1 MGTELYINGFLV
13 DLDQNPV
20 FPLTFSVIELTD
32 LSKRSGAKSKTITL
46 PGTSRNCALLNS
58 IFVLDNAQAI
68 SANQSNYIDFDPT
81 IKATAFVYQNGL
93 LQFNGICQ
101 LLSCIY
107 SNNSWSFEVALI
119 SDMRDYIAE
128 MSKIKLNELDFTEY
142 THDLTLD
149 NVRATWDQ
157 KNIING
163 VSTTVGS
170 GGGNWLDN
178 AGYYYGLI
186 EYGYDRVDQV
196 TWALNQIPLQIF
208 CYQIL
213 KKLFAKVGLT
223 WDSHFL
229 ETNLFR
235 RCALAYQ
242 GGDIPNISPA
252 QADYESA
259 YNSEISNPSGF
270 IIVGNRL
277 GNVNIYDNMGSP
289 EYVYNFG
296 VANFSDNIDG
306 DVIQD
311 NLGQIVAGSPLKF
324 KCLSNGLY
332 SLNYYGRHVIDLTI
346 DVGTANLTQITG
358 SYKLNLEIY
367 KNGAIYSNETIYQ
380 GPITST
386 SLTQSFTVDF
396 SYNRP
401 VNALINDEFTTVV
414 KLTMS
419 FTGFDLDTFFFGEQ
433 YSYNVTVSTIDTRI
447 DYAKQIQ
454 ELVPGAAVYVS
465 TLLPDMTG
473 SDFFNG
479 LCKMFNLLVS
489 PSKTDPTILNIEPLI
504 EYYKSPNEALQWTA
518 KIDESKDIEV
528 MPSINFASKSYSFR
542 FADSDDYY
550 NQLYFDNFGEQ
561 YGSFLLDAQ
570 NEYGKDSTVYQLPFA
585 QKVLANI
592 PINDT
597 TFTNLI
603 TPQCWVIGSD
613 GNVSPKQGKP
623 FIVQVGKLQAVSM
636 SDNFKMINES
646 GVTIN
651 LIFYPY
657 VGHLDDLDNP
667 DFDLNFGVPKVLYWA
682 GAQFAQ
688 NNLYPYHEQFIKE
701 IISRFGKL
709 LKCYINLN
717 STDIFTLDFRSLI
730 NLGGVV
736 YRLQKIS
743 DYNTSNDESTK
754 VELLKY
760 IS

>member
-46 PGTSRNCALLNS
+46 PGTSTNCALLNS
-58 IFVLDNAQAI
+58 IFTLDNAQAI

-81 IKATAFVYQNGL
+81 IKASAYVYQNGL

-101 LLSCIY
+101 LLSCNY

-128 MSKIKLNELDFTEY
+128 MSKVKLNELDFSEY
-142 THDLTLD
+142 THALTKE
-149 NVRATWDQ
+149 NVEQTWNRFNRID
-157 KNIING
+157 G
-163 VSTTVGS
+163 LVVPVGS
-170 GGGNWLDN
+170 GFDWNDN

-186 EYGYDRVDQV
+186 EYGYDRLNQT
-196 TWALNQIPLQIF
+196 TWALNQLPLQVF
-208 CYQIL
+208 TYQIL

-223 WDSHFL
+223 WDSEFL
-229 ETNLFR
+229 ESKLFKR
-235 RCALAYQ
+235 LALAYQ

-252 QADYESA
+252 QADNESA
-259 YNSEISNPSGF
+259 YNTEVSNPSGF

-277 GNVNIYDNMGSP
+277 GGVNIYDNMGSP
-289 EYVYNFG
+289 EYVYSFG
-296 VANFSDNIDG
+296 VAVYSDNIDG
-306 DVIQD
+306 NIVQD
-311 NLGQIVAGSPLKF
+311 NLSQIVSLSPLRF

-332 SLNYYGRHVIDLTI
+332 NVNYYGRHVIDLTI
-346 DVGTANLTQITG
+346 DVGTANLTQLTG

-367 KNGAIYSNETIYQ
+367 KNGAIYSNEQIYT

-386 SLTQSFTVDF
+386 SLTQSFSVDF
-396 SYNRP
+396 NYSRP

-419 FTGFDLDTFFFGEQ
+419 FTGFDLDAFFFGEQ

-454 ELVPGAAVYVS
+454 ELVAGASVYLS
-465 TLLPDMTG
+465 SLLPDMTG
-473 SDFFNG
+473 ADFFNG

-489 PSKTDPTILNIEPLI
+489 PSKTDAAVLNIEPLI
-504 EYYKSPNEALQWTA
+504 EYYKSPNEALQWGP
-518 KIDESKDIEV
+518 KVDESKEIEV
-528 MPSINFASKSYSFR
+528 IPSINFASKSYAFR

-550 NQLYFDNFGEQ
+550 NKLYFDNFGEQ

-570 NEYGKDSTVYQLPFA
+570 NEYGKDATVFQLPFA

-597 TFTNLI
+597 TFTDLI

-623 FIVQVGKLQAVSM
+623 FIVQIGELRNVG
-636 SDNFKMINES
+636 FKIINEFNAV
-646 GVTIN
+646 VT
-651 LIFYPY
+651 FTSYPY
-657 VGHLDDLDNP
+657 VGHMDSIDAP
-667 DFDLNFGVPKVLYWA
+667 TFDLNFGVPKILYWA
-682 GAQFAQ
+682 GAEFTQ

-717 STDIFTLDFRSLI
+717 STDIFSLDFQFLI
-730 NLGGVV
+730 NIGGVV
-736 YRLQKIS
+736 YRLQKIL

-760 IS
+760 IN

>member
-13 DLDQNPV
+13 DLDLNPV

-46 PGTSRNCALLNS
+46 PGTSRNCALLQS
-58 IFVLDNAQAI
+58 IFTLDNAQSI

-81 IKATAFVYQNGL
+81 IKATANVYQNGL

-101 LLSCIY
+101 LLSCNY
-107 SNNSWSFEVALI
+107 SNNSWSFEIALI

-128 MSKIKLNELDFTEY
+128 MSKVKLNELDFSEY
-142 THDLTLD
+142 THNLTVD
-149 NVRATWDQ
+149 NVKETWKGFNKIDGLTESVYDGLQ
-157 KNIING
+157 WK
-163 VSTTVGS
+163 S
-170 GGGNWLDN
+170 N

-186 EYGYDRVDQV
+186 EYGYDRVDQS
-196 TWALNQIPLQIF
+196 TWALNQIPLQILT
-208 CYQIL
+208 YQIL
-213 KKLFAKVGLT
+213 KKLFEKVGLN
-223 WDSHFL
+223 WNSNFL
-229 ETNLFR
+229 ESALFM

-242 GGDIPNISPA
+242 GGDIPAISPA
-252 QADYESA
+252 QADNESA
-259 YNSEISNPSGF
+259 YTNEISNPSGF

-277 GNVNIYDNMGSP
+277 GGVNIYDNMGVP
-289 EYVYNFG
+289 EYVYSFG
-296 VANFSDNIDG
+296 VAIYSDNIDG
-306 DVIQD
+306 SIIQD
-311 NLGQIVAGSPLKF
+311 NLGQIVSGSPLKF

-332 SLNYYGRHVIDLTI
+332 NLNYYGRHVIDLTF
-346 DVGTANLTQITG
+346 DVGTANLTQLTG

-367 KNGAIYSNETIYQ
+367 KNGAIYSIEQIYS

-386 SLTQSFTVDF
+386 ALSQSFTVDF
-396 SYNRP
+396 NYSRS

-414 KLTMS
+414 RLTMS
-419 FTGFDLDTFFFGEQ
+419 FTGFDLDAYFFGEQ
-433 YSYNVTVSTIDTRI
+433 YSYNVTVSTIDTRV

-454 ELVPGAAVYVS
+454 ELVPGASVYLS
-465 TLLPDMTG
+465 TMLPDMTG

-489 PSKTDPTILNIEPLI
+489 PSKTDATVLNIEPLI
-504 EYYKSPNEALQWTA
+504 EYYKGSNEALQWGH
-518 KIDESKDIEV
+518 KVDESKEIEV
-528 MPSINFASKSYSFR
+528 IPSINFASKNYSFR

-550 NQLYFDNFGEQ
+550 NQLYFNNFGEQ
-561 YGSFLLDAQ
+561 YGSFLLEAQ

-597 TFTNLI
+597 TFTDLI

-623 FIVQVGKLQAVSM
+623 FIVQIGKLKTGSWRLIDEFGSPVSY
-636 SDNFKMINES
+636 IE
-646 GVTIN
+646 
-651 LIFYPY
+651 YPY
-657 VGHLDDLDNP
+657 VGHMDDLDSP
-667 DFDLNFGVPKVLYWA
+667 DFDLNFGVPKVLYWS
-682 GAQFAQ
+682 GALFT
-688 NNLYPYHEQFIKE
+688 NKNLYPYHEQFIKE
-701 IISRFGKL
+701 IISRYGKL

-717 STDIFTLDFRSLI
+717 STDIFTLDFQSLI
-730 NLGGVV
+730 NIAGVI

>member
-20 FPLTFSVIELTD
+20 FPLTFSVLELTD

-81 IKATAFVYQNGL
+81 IKATGVVYQNGL
-93 LQFNGICQ
+93 LQFNGIAQ

-119 SDMRDYIAE
+119 SDIRDYIAE
-128 MSKIKLNELDFTEY
+128 MSKVKLNELDFSEY
-142 THDLTLD
+142 THNLTKE
-149 NVRATWDQ
+149 NVEQTW
-157 KNIING
+157 NRFNRING
-163 VSTTVGS
+163 LVEPVGS
-170 GGGNWLDN
+170 GANWNDN

-186 EYGYDRVDQV
+186 EYGYDRINQT
-196 TWALNQIPLQIF
+196 TWALNQIPLQVF
-208 CYQIL
+208 TYQIL

-223 WDSHFL
+223 WNSEFL
-229 ETNLFR
+229 ESDLFR
-235 RCALAYQ
+235 RLALAYQ

-252 QADYESA
+252 QADNESA
-259 YNSEISNPSGF
+259 YNTEIANASGF
-270 IIVGNRL
+270 IIQGSYQLTFDSLSGAMIKL
-277 GNVNIYDNMGSP
+277 GPVNFTD
-289 EYVYNFG
+289 V
-296 VANFSDNIDG
+296 IDV

-311 NLGQIVAGSPLKF
+311 NIGQMVSFAPARF
-324 KCLSNGLY
+324 KSLRNGLF
-332 SLNYYGRHVIDLTI
+332 NFIYYGRHVIDLNFNLNGATI
-346 DVGTANLTQITG
+346 NAINGTYELSAR
-358 SYKLNLEIY
+358 IY
-367 KNGAIYSNETIYQ
+367 KNGALYSDEQVYS
-380 GPITST
+380 GSITST
-386 SLTQSFTVDF
+386 ALIQSFSVDF
-396 SYNRP
+396 NYYRAFNCL
-401 VNALINDEFTTVV
+401 VNDEFTVQIN
-414 KLTMS
+414 LRLDL
-419 FTGFDLDTFFFGEQ
+419 GNFDSGASMFDVNT
-433 YSYNVTVSTIDTRI
+433 YSVTISTIDTRV
-447 DYAKQIQ
+447 DF
-454 ELVPGAAVYVS
+454 ERLVQQLQNGSPVYIS

-489 PSKTDPTILNIEPLI
+489 PSKNDPTVLKIEPLI

-518 KIDESKDIEV
+518 KIDESKEIEV
-528 MPSINFASKSYSFR
+528 IPSINFASKNYSFR

-550 NQLYFDNFGEQ
+550 NVLYFNNFGEQ
-561 YGSFLLDAQ
+561 YGSFLLEAQ
-570 NEYGKDSTVYQLPFA
+570 NEYGKDNTVYQLPFA

-597 TFTNLI
+597 TFTDLI

-623 FIVQVGKLQAVSM
+623 FIVQIGELRNVS
-636 SDNFKMINES
+636 FRIINEF
-646 GVTIN
+646 GATVT
-651 LIFYPY
+651 FTDYPY
-657 VGHLDDLDNP
+657 VGHVDSIDAP
-667 DFDLNFGVPKVLYWA
+667 TFDLNFGVPKVLYWS
-682 GAQFAQ
+682 GALFTQ

-709 LKCYINLN
+709 LKCSINLN
-717 STDIFTLDFRSLI
+717 STDIFSLDFQFLI
-730 NLGGVV
+730 NIGGVV
-736 YRLQKIS
+736 YRLQKIL

-760 IS
+760 IN

>member
-128 MSKIKLNELDFTEY
+128 MSKVKLNELDFSEY
-142 THDLTLD
+142 THNLTVA
-149 NVRATWDQ
+149 NVQDTWNGFN
-157 KNIING
+157 KING
-163 VSTTVGS
+163 STTPVK
-170 GGGNWLDN
+170 GGGAWFDN

-186 EYGYDRVDQV
+186 EYGYDRINQT
-196 TWALNQIPLQIF
+196 TWALNQLPLQVF
-208 CYQIL
+208 TYQIL

-223 WDSHFL
+223 WSSDFLDS
-229 ETNLFR
+229 ELFR
-235 RCALAYQ
+235 RQALAYQ
-242 GGDIPNISPA
+242 GGDIPSISPA
-252 QADYESA
+252 QADNESA
-259 YNSEISNPSGF
+259 YNDEVANPSGF

-277 GNVNIYDNMGSP
+277 GNVNIYDNMGVP
-289 EYVYNFG
+289 EYVYSFG
-296 VANFSDNIDG
+296 VAVYSDNIDG
-306 DVIQD
+306 AIVQD
-311 NLGQIVAGSPLKF
+311 NLSQIVNLSPLKF

-332 SLNYYGRHVIDLTI
+332 SVNYYGRHVIDLTI
-346 DVGTANLTQITG
+346 DVGSANLTQLTG
-358 SYKLNLEIY
+358 SYKLNLEIF
-367 KNGAIYSNETIYQ
+367 KNGAIYSNEQIYT

-386 SLTQSFTVDF
+386 SLTQSFSVDF
-396 SYNRP
+396 NYSRP
-401 VNALINDEFTTVV
+401 VNALVNDEFTTVV

-419 FTGFDLDTFFFGEQ
+419 FTGFDLDAYFFNDI

-454 ELVPGAAVYVS
+454 ELTPGASVYLS
-465 TLLPDMTG
+465 ALLPDMTG

-479 LCKMFNLLVS
+479 LCKIFNLLVS
-489 PSKTDPTILNIEPLI
+489 PSKNDPTVLKIEPLI

-528 MPSINFASKSYSFR
+528 VPSINFASKNYSFR

-550 NQLYFDNFGEQ
+550 NVLYFNNFGEQ
-561 YGSFLLDAQ
+561 YGSFLLEAQ
-570 NEYGKDSTVYQLPFA
+570 NEYGKDNTVYQLPFA

-597 TFTNLI
+597 TFTDLI

-623 FIVQVGKLQAVSM
+623 FIVQIGELRNVGFRIVNEFNAV
-636 SDNFKMINES
+636 
-646 GVTIN
+646 VT
-651 LIFYPY
+651 FTDYPY
-657 VGHLDDLDNP
+657 VGHVDSIDAP
-667 DFDLNFGVPKVLYWA
+667 TFDLNFGVPKVLYWA
-682 GAQFAQ
+682 GALFTQ

-709 LKCYINLN
+709 LKCSINLS
-717 STDIFTLDFRSLI
+717 STDIFSLDFQYLI
-730 NLGGVV
+730 NIGGVV

>member
-13 DLDQNPV
+13 DLDLNPV

-46 PGTSRNCALLNS
+46 PGTSRNCALLQS
-58 IFVLDNAQAI
+58 IFTLDNAQSI

-81 IKATAFVYQNGL
+81 IKASAYVYQNGL

-101 LLSCIY
+101 LLSCNY

-128 MSKIKLNELDFTEY
+128 MSKVKLNELDFSEY
-142 THDLTLD
+142 THNLTLA
-149 NVRATWDQ
+149 NVQETWNGFN
-157 KNIING
+157 KING
-163 VSTTVGS
+163 STTVIKS
-170 GGGNWLDN
+170 GATWQDN

-186 EYGYDRVDQV
+186 EYGYDRVNQF
-196 TWALNQIPLQIF
+196 TWGLNQLPLQIF
-208 CYQIL
+208 TYQIL
-213 KKLFAKVGLT
+213 KKLFEKVGLS
-223 WDSHFL
+223 WNSNFFESD
-229 ETNLFR
+229 LFR

-242 GGDIPNISPA
+242 GGEIPTISPA
-252 QADYESA
+252 QADNESA
-259 YNSEISNPSGF
+259 YTTEISNPSGF

-277 GNVNIYDNMGSP
+277 GGVNIYDNMGVP
-289 EYVYNFG
+289 EYVYSFG
-296 VANFSDNIDG
+296 VAIYSDNIDG
-306 DVIQD
+306 SVIQD
-311 NLGQIVAGSPLKF
+311 NLGQIVSGSPLKF

-332 SLNYYGRHVIDLTI
+332 NLNYYGRHVIDLTL
-346 DVGTANLTQITG
+346 DVGTANLTQLTG

-367 KNGAIYSNETIYQ
+367 KNGAIYSIEQIYA

-386 SLTQSFTVDF
+386 ALSQSFTVDF
-396 SYNRP
+396 DYSRS

-414 KLTMS
+414 RLTMS
-419 FTGFDLDTFFFGEQ
+419 FTGFDLDAYFFNEQ
-433 YSYNVTVSTIDTRI
+433 YSYNVTVSTIDTRV

-454 ELVPGAAVYVS
+454 ELVPGASVYLS
-465 TLLPDMTG
+465 TMLPDMTG

-489 PSKTDPTILNIEPLI
+489 PSKTDATILNIEPLI
-504 EYYKSPNEALQWTA
+504 EYYNSPNEALQWGP
-518 KIDESKDIEV
+518 KVDESKPIEV
-528 MPSINFASKSYSFR
+528 MPSINFASKNYSFR

-561 YGSFLLDAQ
+561 YGSFLLEAQ

-597 TFTNLI
+597 TFTDLI

-623 FIVQVGKLQAVSM
+623 FIVQVGNLTTGS
-636 SDNFKMINES
+636 FRIINES
-646 GVTIN
+646 GSPVSFS
-651 LIFYPY
+651 LYPY
-657 VGHLDDLDNP
+657 VGHMDNINFA

-682 GAQFAQ
+682 GATFTQK
-688 NNLYPYHEQFIKE
+688 NLYPYHEQFIKE

-717 STDIFTLDFRSLI
+717 STDIFTLDFQSLI
-730 NLGGVV
+730 NIAGVI